1 MLKSSLCEYI
11 DACILVKGAI
21 LNAPV
26 PAPAANPNDNS
37 NKQVVFKISASFT
50 DCITK
55 INNTKIDDAKDIDIV
70 MLMYNLIQ
78 YTNNC
83 SKTPGILW
91 QYYRDETFLDYN
103 DATADFLVAIITVLS
118 LH

>member
-1 MLKSSLCEYI
+1 M
-11 DACILVKGAI
+11 
-21 LNAPV
+21 NAPV

-103 DATADFLVAIITVLS
+103 DAIADFLVAIITVLS